1 LKKTELIRWLVY
13 MMGIGIMSLGIS
25 LTVWAAVLGVSP
37 WDSFHLGLTNY
48 LPLNFG
54 QISQLVGAFAIVI
67 GMFLGVKPKVGTILN
82 MILVGWLINIFLDHL
97 PANIVDEYSVITF
110 VVFIFGIMNYGMGT
124 ALYICADAGI
134 GPRDSMMV
142 GLHKKFGIRIG
153 LARTILEVLVVCLG
167 FLLSG
172 PIGIGT
178 VIFSLTIGFFV
189 EKSSKFLKKF
199 KILQFEQVEQ

>member
-1 LKKTELIRWLVY
+1 
-13 MMGIGIMSLGIS
+13 
-25 LTVWAAVLGVSP
+25 
-37 WDSFHLGLTNY
+37 
-48 LPLNFG
+48 
-54 QISQLVGAFAIVI
+54 
-67 GMFLGVKPKVGTILN
+67 
-82 MILVGWLINIFLDHL
+82 
-97 PANIVDEYSVITF
+97 
-110 VVFIFGIMNYGMGT
+110 MNYGMGT

-142 GLHKKFGIRIG
+142 GLHKKFGIRNG
-153 LARTILEVLVVCLG
+153 LARTILDVLVVCLG

-199 KILQFEQVEQ
+199 KILQFESVEHKNNPVSSLTRPTLSYDLEIKKAGLVPTFTWRRQKS